1 MKISL
6 CTTCM
11 GRAHHLKQTLPRN
24 LADSVDW
31 SRPDAVEFVVLD
43 YSSPDDL
50 AEWITTDPELRPYL
64 EAGILKFARSE
75 GHTSFRHSH
84 AKNMAHALATGD
96 YVCNVDAD
104 NFLGFGFVH
113 YLRAVFRR
121 RPNAII
127 ATNRLD
133 SRLNLGVHKGSMGR
147 IAMSKAN
154 FDLLGGYDE
163 SARFKGW
170 SGEDSD
176 LLIRAVRMF
185 MRVVFIRERRFLR
198 VVQHS
203 DLDRVLLTE
212 CDDAA
217 ANIATIESFD
227 GTAMRP
233 ILKYVVGRAV
243 APRIANRGTPTGAG
257 TVQWHGRRR
266 SA

>member
-31 SRPDAVEFVVLD
+31 ARPDAVEFVVLD

-50 AEWITTDPELRPYL
+50 AAWIASDPQLRPYL
-64 EAGILKFARSE
+64 DAGILKFARSE
-75 GHTSFRHSH
+75 GHTRFRHSH

-96 YVCNVDAD
+96 FLCNVDAD
-104 NFLGFGFVH
+104 NFVGFGFTQ
-113 YLRAVFRR
+113 YLRAVFAR
-121 RPNAII
+121 RPNALV

-133 SRLNLGVHKGSMGR
+133 SRLNLGVHKGCMGR
-147 IAMSKAN
+147 IALSRAN
-154 FDLLGGYDE
+154 FDMLGGYDE
-163 SARFKGW
+163 GQRFKGW

-176 LLIRAVRMF
+176 LVIRA
-185 MRVVFIRERRFLR
+185 MRTFLRLVFIRERRFLR

-203 DLDRVLLTE
+203 DFDRVVLTE
-212 CDDAA
+212 FDDADA
-217 ANIATIESFD
+217 EIAKIASLD
-227 GTAMRP
+227 GSTMRP

-243 APRIANRGTPTGAG
+243 APRIANRGVPIGAG
-257 TVQWHGRRR
+257 LVEWPDLRD